1 MKSCEKPAG
10 CGCACSSKDTAVRVL
25 SINPGSTSTKLGLF
39 EGEKAVL
46 KESLSHSVEE
56 LSGFATCFEQ
66 LGFRKER
73 VLSFLA
79 GNGVAPESLTA
90 VIGRGGVLKS
100 MGAGTYRVNEKMV
113 ADLGKPREDHP
124 SNLGGIIA
132 YEIARDA
139 GIPAYI
145 ADPVCVDEFS
155 EVARI
160 SGLKEI
166 ERRALGHALNV
177 RATAFKYA
185 HDHQKQ
191 LNETNIVVAHLG
203 GGISIVPFRKGKMVD
218 VNCANDGGPFS
229 PERTAGLPTT
239 PLIRLCFRSGKSEKE
254 MVAWVTKQAGLVSY
268 LGTNDLREVK
278 RRIADGD
285 NEARLVFEA
294 MCYQIAKEIG
304 AMATVLK
311 GELEAIVL
319 TGGLAFDEELVTDL
333 TERVGWI
340 APVTA
345 YPGEEELEAM
355 NSAVLR
361 LKSGEEVEKDYV

>member
-1 MKSCEKPAG
+1 MS
-10 CGCACSSKDTAVRVL
+10 VL
-25 SINPGSTSTKLGLF
+25 CINPGSTSTKLGLF
-39 EGEKAVL
+39 DEEKVVF
-46 KESLSHSVEE
+46 KETLYHGAEE
-56 LSGFATCFEQ
+56 LAGYASCYEQ

-73 VLSFLA
+73 VLSYLES
-79 GNGVAPESLTA
+79 NGAPLKSLDA
-90 VIGRGGVLKS
+90 VIGRGGVLKP
-100 MGAGTYRVNEKMV
+100 MNAGTYRVNEKMI
-113 ADLGKPREDHP
+113 ADLEQAREDHP

-132 YEIARDA
+132 YEIARGA

-145 ADPVCVDEFS
+145 ADPVSVDELTG
-155 EVARI
+155 VACL

-166 ERRALGHALNV
+166 DRRSLGHALNV

-185 HDHQKQ
+185 HDHKKS
-191 LNETNIVVAHLG
+191 LSDINIVVAHLG

-229 PERTAGLPTT
+229 PERSAGLASC
-239 PLIRLCFRSGKSEKE
+239 LE
-254 MVAWVTKQAGLVSY
+254 
-268 LGTNDLREVK
+268 TNDLREVK
-278 RRIADGD
+278 RRIAAGD
-285 NEARLVFEA
+285 SEARLVFVA

-311 GELEAIVL
+311 GDLHAIVL

-333 TERVGWI
+333 KERVGWI
-340 APVTA
+340 ALVLA

-361 LKSGEEVEKDYV
+361 LKSGEEAEKEYV